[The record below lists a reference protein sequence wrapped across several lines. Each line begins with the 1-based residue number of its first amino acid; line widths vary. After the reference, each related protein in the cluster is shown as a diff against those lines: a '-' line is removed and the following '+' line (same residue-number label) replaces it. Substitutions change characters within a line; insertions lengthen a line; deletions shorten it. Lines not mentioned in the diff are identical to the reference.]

1 MRTQLQKRTKK
12 VYRGHQHPSY
22 RSLPIILLKG
32 LYLSKIGFQIG
43 DTINIELS
51 TDCILITKQSRNQT
65 TKNV

>member
-1 MRTQLQKRTKK
+1 MSKLVQKRIKK

-43 DTINIELS
+43 DTISIELS
-51 TDCILITKQSRNQT
+51 PDYIHITKHVS
-65 TKNV
+65 